1 MRKSVGLAIVLGML
15 IGCGGSEEPAKK
27 PAAPAA
33 PAAPPTTLQQGTAA
47 SKGAAGAEEYELDV
61 IVEGEPDE
69 GPPPLTV
76 KFQGYV
82 EEDEGGPWKYAWDF
96 GDGSTSTEQNP
107 SHTYQ
112 KDGEYTATL
121 TVTDQKNNTGNDE
134 IDIFVEK
141 DE

>member
-1 MRKSVGLAIVLGML
+1 MRKSVGLALVVGML

-27 PAAPAA
+27 PAAPPA
-33 PAAPPTTLQQGTAA
+33 PAAPPTTLQQGTAG
-47 SKGAAGAEEYELDV
+47 KPPAGAENFELDV

-69 GPPPLTV
+69 GAPPLTV

-82 EEDEGGPWKYAWDF
+82 EEDEGGPWKFAWDF

-107 SHTYQ
+107 THVYQ
-112 KDGEYTATL
+112 KEGEFTATL

>member
-1 MRKSVGLAIVLGML
+1 MRIERLGLAVILGFL
-15 IGCGGSEEPAKK
+15 IGCGGSDEPGKK
-27 PAAPAA
+27 PAEPAT
-33 PAAPPTTLQQGTAA
+33 PPTTAQQGQAA
-47 SKGAAGAEEYELDV
+47 PKPPGSAEEYELDV

-69 GPPPLTV
+69 GAPPLTV

-82 EEDEGGPWKYAWDF
+82 EEDEGGPWKFAWDF

-107 SHTYQ
+107 THVYQ
-112 KDGEYTATL
+112 KEGEYTASL
-121 TVTDQKNNTGNDE
+121 TVTDTRSYTGNDE